1 MDSGLTHFSMDLK
14 ATHGGH
20 YIIHAFLTTTIVMI
34 DIEMNEENHITM
46 LLIHASPFQTSL
58 QTTEPNQ
65 RGNGSFK
72 THFPYK
78 SLILTFYCN
87 LIPNRTVHIP
97 TTSMSCNNATPSFM
111 SL

>member
-46 LLIHASPFQTSL
+46 LLIHA
-58 QTTEPNQ
+58 
-65 RGNGSFK
+65 
-72 THFPYK
+72 
-78 SLILTFYCN
+78 
-87 LIPNRTVHIP
+87 
-97 TTSMSCNNATPSFM
+97 
-111 SL
+111 